1 MKGSTQA
8 WAWAGRSHRPALL
21 VMDEAL
27 REPLFEL
34 EDSCRAWCRR
44 RMLRWTDWWSCRRVD
59 RPAKFRALM
68 LADEAK
74 GTLDVGVKRS
84 SVMLAQPWW
93 WEMLNGRLFPPKQ
106 RQKGSAGN
114 SSVPRDYQ
122 AAAGEQSRVFR
133 NRKFGLPRRRAEMK
147 KRVEFNITSS
157 RSDFSRRFSMR

>member
-1 MKGSTQA
+1 
-8 WAWAGRSHRPALL
+8 
-21 VMDEAL
+21 
-27 REPLFEL
+27 
-34 EDSCRAWCRR
+34 
-44 RMLRWTDWWSCRRVD
+44 
-59 RPAKFRALM
+59 M

-93 WEMLNGRLFPPKQ
+93 WEMLNERLFPPKQ